1 MLEEQREIKRKP
13 VILDVKLSSEKI
25 GEQPCRIRDMSL
37 NGAFIEYDNETLD
50 ADDHIQLDMTIDQ
63 NGKNTKHRVAAE
75 VIRVSED
82 GAALRFRQVDMD
94 TFGSILGLL
103 YVSK

>member
-13 VILDVKLSSEKI
+13 VILDVKLSSE
-25 GEQPCRIRDMSL
+25 GTEEQPCRIRDMSL
-37 NGAFIEYDNETLD
+37 NGAFIEYQNESLG
-50 ADDHIQLDMTIDQ
+50 ADDQVELDMTIDQ
-63 NGKNTKHRVAAE
+63 NGENTQHKVAAE